1 MLSASCPPISALA
14 KQPVTDHYDVVVI
27 GGGIHGVGA
36 AQAAA
41 CGGCSV
47 LLIEK
52 TALAAGS
59 SSRSSKL
66 IHGGLRYLEGLDF
79 RLVHESLRERA
90 ILRKIAPELV
100 QLRPFHIPVYPETS
114 RRPLTLRAGL
124 TLYAMLGGL
133 RASSRFR
140 LLARSE
146 WDSLDGLNTTNLQA
160 VFRYFDAQTN
170 DSQLTRAVMQSA
182 IDHGAVLACPAEFLS
197 ARIDATGCDVSYREG
212 AAAKSCS
219 ASVLVNA
226 TGPWVNIVAEYIS
239 PAPEPM
245 AIELVQGGH
254 LVMEQALEQN
264 CYYMEVPEDRRAVF
278 LLPWGEHSMLGT
290 TEHSYTGDP
299 ANVAILE
306 GEEVYLLEVL
316 SHYFPQRSQ
325 QVRER
330 FAGLRVLPISGDAA
344 FRRSRE
350 THLPVD
356 NPRQPRLVTIYGGKL
371 TGYRATAAKIMK
383 LVAPTL
389 PGRKAV
395 ADTARLVLRP
405 V

>member
-1 MLSASCPPISALA
+1 MAE
-14 KQPVTDHYDVVVI
+14 HYDVVVI
-27 GGGIHGVGA
+27 GGGIHGAGA

-41 CGGCSV
+41 CAGCSV

-79 RLVHESLRERA
+79 GLVRESLRERA
-90 ILRKIAPELV
+90 ILGRIAPDLV

-124 TLYAMLGGL
+124 TLYALLGGL

-140 LLARSE
+140 KLARSE
-146 WDSLDGLNTTNLQA
+146 WHGLDGLKTENLQA

-170 DSQLTRAVMQSA
+170 DSQLTKAVMQSA
-182 IDHGAVLACPAEFLS
+182 IDHGARLSCPAEFVS
-197 ARIDATGCDVSYREG
+197 AHVATAGCDISYREG
-212 AAAKSCS
+212 AVEKSCT

-226 TGPWVNIVAEYIS
+226 AGPWVNAVAECIS
-239 PAPEPM
+239 PAPPPM
-245 AIELVQGGH
+245 QIELVQGAH
-254 LVMEQALEQN
+254 LVMEEGLGQN
-264 CYYMEVPEDRRAVF
+264 CYYMEVPADRRAVF

-299 ANVAILE
+299 AGVAILDS
-306 GEEVYLLEVL
+306 EEDYLLEVL
-316 SHYFPQRSQ
+316 RHYFPQRSQ

-330 FAGLRVLPISGDAA
+330 FAGLRVLPLSGDAA

-350 THLPVD
+350 THLQPD
-356 NPRQPRLVTIYGGKL
+356 NAQKPRLVAIYGGKL

-389 PGRKAV
+389 PGRMAV
-395 ADTARLVLRP
+395 ADTATLMLRP
-405 V
+405 A